1 MGGDKREVPDLVG
14 RYNRDGRFRT
24 AVDDLVKI
32 FMETSFEP
40 KDMMMAV
47 ALAKAIY
54 QRERGFKTIEVI
66 GPGGLVT

>member
-1 MGGDKREVPDLVG
+1 
-14 RYNRDGRFRT
+14 
-24 AVDDLVKI
+24 VKI